1 MQQTMTVVPGAMIY
15 SAPEVVTSNQTVKV
29 DVYSFGVLLCE
40 ICVRELPDPRRRE
53 QQVLLMTNRSLRG
66 LVRRCLQ
73 TDPGAKPTMQVI
85 IDELSRAYCMK
96 PEMMRQWPL
105 LSSEIY
111 PTDACVRKYNCGR
124 IRQGCRMELLFKES
138 MSQKRKLQFL
148 QPRGSEAKRE
158 TLSRLRLLSHL
169 RLACMKREM
178 GPTAKATE
186 IMEPAIQLIC
196 DREMTHFE
204 LQNSAKAASLAEN
217 LLLRNLKSKSHS
229 ADRKPEPLAHL
240 YWDLLGFLLTNKET
254 RRISPL
260 RSIKATGRLI
270 RSQSDYNTYSQAS
283 SSVDVYSFGVLL
295 CEMCVRELPDPR
307 RREQQVLL
315 MTNHVLRG
323 LVRRCL
329 QTDPEARPT
338 M

>member
-1 MQQTMTVVPGAMIY
+1 
-15 SAPEVVTSNQTVKV
+15 
-29 DVYSFGVLLCE
+29 
-40 ICVRELPDPRRRE
+40 
-53 QQVLLMTNRSLRG
+53 
-66 LVRRCLQ
+66 
-73 TDPGAKPTMQVI
+73 
-85 IDELSRAYCMK
+85 
-96 PEMMRQWPL
+96 
-105 LSSEIY
+105 
-111 PTDACVRKYNCGR
+111 
-124 IRQGCRMELLFKES
+124 MELLFKES

-169 RLACMKREM
+169 RLACMKRGM

-254 RRISPL
+254 GRISPL
-260 RSIKATGRLI
+260 RSIKATGRWKSSLD
-270 RSQSDYNTYSQAS
+270 DYQMHHRDKQKTSN
-283 SSVDVYSFGVLL
+283 
-295 CEMCVRELPDPR
+295 P
-307 RREQQVLL
+307 
-315 MTNHVLRG
+315 
-323 LVRRCL
+323 
-329 QTDPEARPT
+329 
-338 M
+338 